1 MNLDN
6 NFPAPLQ
13 VLMFLGSA
21 TLFGILALL
30 TVYGVIRK
38 KAWTKWPA
46 IALGIGMISYLGLL
60 LLFSGVSSEK
70 TLARG
75 QEKYFCE
82 IDCHLAYSVA
92 DAEELGPANGVRD
105 IAVTISTRFD
115 ESTISARRPKDA
127 PLIPNPR
134 AVQLVDESGKI
145 YAAGSTNGV
154 PLETP
159 LIPGQSYTTTLMF
172 EVPQNAKGLRLLITA
187 PGGPVQWLIG
197 NEMSVGHKKTY
208 MAL

>member
-145 YAAGSTNGV
+145 YAAGSTNVV

>member
-21 TLFGILALL
+21 TLAGMLL
-30 TVYGVIRK
+30 LVTVYGAIRRK
-38 KAWTKWPA
+38 PWVKWPA
-46 IALGIGMISYLGLL
+46 MGLAIGVVIYMGLL
-60 LLFSGVSSEK
+60 FLFSGVSNER

-75 QEKYFCE
+75 QEKHFCE
-82 IDCHLAYSVA
+82 IDCHLAYSVTDVKELWA
-92 DAEELGPANGVRD
+92 DNGERE
-105 IAVTISTRFD
+105 IAVTIRTRFD
-115 ESTISARRPKDA
+115 ETTISARRPKDA
-127 PLIPNPR
+127 PLTPNPR
-134 AVQLVDESGKI
+134 LVQLVDGAGKI
-145 YAAGSTNGV
+145 YAVGSTQGV

-159 LIPGQSYTTTLMF
+159 LIPGQSYTTTVMF
-172 EVPQNAKGLRLLITA
+172 EIPQNAEGLRLLITA

-208 MAL
+208 LAL